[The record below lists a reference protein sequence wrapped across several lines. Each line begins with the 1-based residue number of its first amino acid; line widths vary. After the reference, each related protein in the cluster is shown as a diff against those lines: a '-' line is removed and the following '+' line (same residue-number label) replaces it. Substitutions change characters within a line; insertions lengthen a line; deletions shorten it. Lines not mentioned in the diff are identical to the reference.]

1 MSGRGSKGYKVVYP
15 HEVEAAEVKE
25 EGAEKAWIRWLISKE
40 DGAPNFSMRF
50 FEIEPGGRTPL
61 HEHPWEHEVFILS
74 GEGKV
79 ILGDEEKI
87 VGPQAAIY
95 IPPNLRHSFIN
106 VGREKLSLLCL
117 IPHRQSD

>member
-15 HEVEAAEVKE
+15 HEVKAAEVKE

-74 GEGKV
+74 GECKV

-95 IPPNLRHSFIN
+95 VPPNLRHSFIN
-106 VGREKLSLLCL
+106 VGQEKLVLLCL

>member
-1 MSGRGSKGYKVVYP
+1 MSGRGSRGYKVVYP

-87 VGPQAAIY
+87 VRPQAAIY

-106 VGREKLSLLCL
+106 VGQEKLSLLCL

>member
-1 MSGRGSKGYKVVYP
+1 MSGRGSRGYKVVYP

-95 IPPNLRHSFIN
+95 VPPNLRHSFIN